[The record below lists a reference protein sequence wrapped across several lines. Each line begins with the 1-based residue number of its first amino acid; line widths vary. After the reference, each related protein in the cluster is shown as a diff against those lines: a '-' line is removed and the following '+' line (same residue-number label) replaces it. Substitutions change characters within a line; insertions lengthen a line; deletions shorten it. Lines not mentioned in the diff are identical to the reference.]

1 MIACRINTLHKTM
14 PFSLLLTACAAAVWT
29 YLEMPF
35 VSGAAVNQ
43 AVAAVRRT
51 TGGQS
56 AQGTLIIVDYSQ
68 PSQTRRLAVMNLATG
83 RMELYAKVTHG
94 KNSGAVLPDSFS
106 NQEGSLQSSLGL
118 FQVGEAFNG
127 KHGLSLRLVGLE
139 PGKNDKALI
148 RGIVL
153 HAAPY
158 VSVTSMLLN
167 WQSGFRLGR
176 SEGCFALADEDFAE
190 LSQHLTRPAY
200 LYSYAKE

>member
-1 MIACRINTLHKTM
+1 M
-14 PFSLLLTACAAAVWT
+14 PFSLLLIACAAAVWT

-51 TGGQS
+51 TGGQP

-139 PGKNDKALI
+139 PEKNDKALI

-176 SEGCFALADEDFAE
+176 SEGCFALPDDDLIRLNA
-190 LSQHLTRPAY
+190 LLVRPAY
-200 LYSYAKE
+200 VYAYGKNEVLRENP